1 MDINTHEHDVLVIGA
16 GGAGLSAAISAVE
29 QDADVGVVTK
39 TLLGKAH
46 TVMAE
51 GGIAA
56 ALANVDE
63 DDKWQDHFRDTIAGG
78 WGVSDWKMAEIHAKE
93 APDAVR
99 QLERWGALFD
109 RTDEGKISQRP
120 FGGHR
125 HPRLAHVGDRTG
137 LEMIRTLQ
145 DKCVAE
151 GVETY
156 MECTITHLLKDGDR
170 VAGALGFWSKSG
182 ETVLFRAR
190 SIVLAT
196 GGVGKAYRITSNSWE
211 YTGDGHAMAM
221 RTGADLCDMEF
232 VQFHPTGMVWPESV
246 KGVLVTEGVRGE
258 GGILKNSE
266 GERFM
271 FNHIPEAYE
280 GRYADTIEEA
290 NAWVEADEDDDTY
303 RPPPE
308 LLTRD
313 VVARAILEEVSEGRG
328 SEHGGAYL
336 DIASRRS
343 DEFIMQKLPAMHHQF
358 KELADVDITEEPME
372 VAPTCHY
379 MMGGVR
385 VDPERQESSVPGLYA
400 AGEAAGGLHGANR
413 LGGNS
418 LSDLL
423 VFGNRA
429 GIAAG
434 QDATERDELPDI
446 DPEQVERARE
456 ELKYPFENS
465 EEDGENPFDLH
476 DELQSIMEEH
486 VGIIRD
492 EERLDEGIKKLK
504 ALKERVDRMYAT
516 GSRTYNAGWRQCFDV
531 RNMIDVGLA
540 IAHAAR
546 ERKESRGAHS
556 RVDYTDPDPETYER
570 TKIILRSTNGE
581 LETELEELEE
591 MDEELKELVDDDKST

>member
-1 MDINTHEHDVLVIGA
+1 MSTETHEHDVLVIGA
-16 GGAGLSAAISAVE
+16 GGAGLSAAISASE
-29 QDADVGVVTK
+29 QGADVAVVSK

-56 ALANVDE
+56 SLGNVDE
-63 DDKWQDHFRDTIAGG
+63 EDNWKAHFKDTLAGG

-93 APDAVR
+93 AADAVR

-125 HPRLAHVGDRTG
+125 NARLAHVGDRTG

-145 DKCVAE
+145 DKCVEE
-151 GVETY
+151 GIDTY
-156 MECTITHLLKDGDR
+156 MECTITHLIKDEAEEKM
-170 VAGALGFWSKSG
+170 AGAFGFWSEDG
-182 ETVLFRAR
+182 ESILFRAKN
-190 SIVLAT
+190 IVLAT
-196 GGVGKAYRITSNSWE
+196 GGIGKAYRITSNSWE
-211 YTGDGHAMAM
+211 YTGDGHAMAL
-221 RTGADLCDMEF
+221 RAGAELCDMEF

-271 FNHIPEAYE
+271 FNHIPEAYQ
-280 GRYADTIEEA
+280 GRYADTLKEA
-290 NAWVEADEDDDTY
+290 NAWVEDKDNN

-313 VVARAILEEVSEGRG
+313 VVARAILEEVKAGRG

-343 DEFIMQKLPAMHHQF
+343 DDFILEKLPGMYHQF
-358 KELADVDITEEPME
+358 DELADVDITEEPME

-379 MMGGVR
+379 MMGGIY
-385 VDPERQESSVPGLYA
+385 VDPERQESSVDGLYA

-429 GIAAG
+429 GNAAG
-434 QDATERDELPDI
+434 QDAIE
-446 DPEQVERARE
+446 RE
-456 ELKYPFENS
+456 ELPSLNEQQLEAAKKDIEFPFENDD
-465 EEDGENPFDLH
+465 EDGLNPFHLH
-476 DELQSIMEEH
+476 EELQSIMEEH

-492 EERLDEGIKKLK
+492 EERLDEGISKLNELKQKAKKM
-504 ALKERVDRMYAT
+504 AASGARAF
-516 GSRTYNAGWRQCFDV
+516 NAGWRECFDV
-531 RNMIDVGLA
+531 RNLIDVGLA
-540 IAHAAR
+540 IANSAK

-556 RVDYTDPDPETYER
+556 RIDYTEPEDQFDR
-570 TKIILRSTNGE
+570 TKVIIRALDDQ
-581 LETELEELEE
+581 LETERKELPE
-591 MDEELKELVDDDKST
+591 MDEELQDLVNQDKK